1 MLNFIQIYW
10 LIVLL
15 ADSHI
20 IIHPTYIQ
28 TWKKHKFQQIHPT
41 QTDQT
46 LLQQSKR
53 IPMTHDLPHPDP
65 RDPHLA
71 QQLLPHSPW
80 VDDFHV
86 AHFHRLWIL
95 T

>member
-1 MLNFIQIYW
+1 ME
-10 LIVLL
+10 
-15 ADSHI
+15 
-20 IIHPTYIQ
+20 
-28 TWKKHKFQQIHPT
+28 KHKFQQIHPT

-46 LLQQSKR
+46 ILQQSKR

-95 T
+95 TWNGEAKKCKKNRGFYQRLWALRW